1 MTRLTVLYTLMA
13 AVLVGLIVLLLGVGQ
28 GALHPFTD
36 PLDHI
41 ILLHFRAPRVALA
54 LVTGAGLGMA
64 GTAVQTLLRNPLAS
78 PDIIGFSAGAA
89 AGAALVIVM
98 SGTGV
103 WAGAGAVLGGC
114 ITAALVL
121 ALAWRG
127 GIAPLPLVLIGVSLS
142 LLLAAA
148 TDVLL
153 SLAPDLQ
160 ASEVT
165 RFLSGSFAGA
175 EWHRV
180 GVMGCV
186 TMIGGGLLGWQA
198 FAIDRLRLGDDMARA
213 LGLGPDGVR
222 IRVVTVSAVVVSVS
236 VAVAGPIPFVAFLS
250 GPLAR
255 QLSKQSGTV
264 LLASAGIGAVLAL
277 GAEALS
283 GTLIFGTHLP
293 AGVFTA
299 LIGGPAMLGILLIN
313 TRER

>member
-1 MTRLTVLYTLMA
+1 MTRITVLYVTLA
-13 AVLVGLIVLLLGVGQ
+13 GLLLGLAFALLVVGQ
-28 GALHPFTD
+28 GELHPFSV
-36 PLDHI
+36 PLDRT

-89 AGAALVIVM
+89 AGAALVIVV

-103 WAGAGAVLGGC
+103 WAGAGAVLGGSV
-114 ITAALVL
+114 TAALVL

-180 GVMGCV
+180 GWMGAI
-186 TMIGGGLLGWQA
+186 TIIGGVFLAWHT
-198 FAIDRLRLGDDMARA
+198 FAVDRLGMGDDMARA

-222 IRVVTVSAVVVSVS
+222 IRVVAVSAVMVSVS

-264 LLASAGIGAVLAL
+264 LLLSGGIGAALAL
-277 GAEALS
+277 GAETLS
-283 GTLIFGTHLP
+283 GMLIFGAHLP

-299 LIGGPAMLGILLIN
+299 LIGGPAMLGILFLN
-313 TRER
+313 TRQQ